1 MKKRI
6 LLFSGSLFHK
16 TFYSNNMK
24 FYKSKKNLI
33 KLLDKYDID
42 TFSNDKMT
50 SEFAL
55 NVTKEFIT
63 KRAYDKCIIS
73 LGEAD
78 IKYSNPEIFERN
90 LNEILKLLKDY
101 EIEPIIMSLPKEL
114 LRLEEAFAY
123 QQIIHDLAI
132 KNEFYYIHND
142 ETSIEGS
149 HSASTDF
156 KIKRTI
162 MDIIK

>member
-24 FYKSKKNLI
+24 FYKSKKTLI
-33 KLLDKYDID
+33 KLMDKYEID

-55 NVTKEFIT
+55 RVTKVFIT

-78 IKYSNPEIFERN
+78 MKYANPDSFKYN
-90 LNEILKLLKDY
+90 LSELLCLLKDY
-101 EIEPIIMSLPKEL
+101 AVEPIIVSLPREL
-114 LRLEEAFAY
+114 LKNEEAQVY
-123 QQIIHDLAI
+123 QEIIHNLAI
-132 KNEFYYIHND
+132 KNELYYIYND
-142 ETSIEGS
+142 ETSMEGS